1 MRKLRN
7 FLFNTLISETID
19 TPTRKIFDFFLI
31 ILIVANVIALILE
44 TVPSINAN
52 YHEFFTWFELI
63 SVVIFSLEY
72 VFRLYAC
79 VEDKRYHNSIK
90 GRIRFA
96 LTPMQLIDALA
107 IIPFYLSFLG
117 IDARILRALR
127 IMRIFRLL
135 KLAKYV
141 ASLELITKVIK
152 ERASD
157 LIISLTMVFILI
169 LISASLMYFSER
181 DMQPEAFSSIP
192 AAMGWAVATLTTV
205 GYGDIY
211 PITFLGKFLAS
222 CISIL
227 GIAAFAILTGIL
239 SSAFSDALKNK

>member
-1 MRKLRN
+1 MHKLRN
-7 FLFNTLISETID
+7 YIFNALMSDKND
-19 TPTRKIFDFFLI
+19 TTTRKIFEFSLI
-31 ILIVANVIALILE
+31 ILIVANVVALVLE
-44 TVPSINAN
+44 TVPSINN
-52 YHEFFTWFELI
+52 DYHKLFKWFETI
-63 SVVIFSLEY
+63 SVAIFSLEY
-72 VFRLYAC
+72 FCRVYAC

-135 KLAKYV
+135 KLAEYV
-141 ASLELITKVIK
+141 SSLDLIKTVIK
-152 ERASD
+152 ERFTD
-157 LIISLTMVFILI
+157 LIIALVMIFLLI
-169 LISASLMYFSER
+169 LISASFMYFAER
-181 DMQPEAFSSIP
+181 DVQPEAFSSIP
-192 AAMGWAVATLTTV
+192 ASMWWAVATLTTV

-222 CISIL
+222 FIAIL
-227 GIAAFAILTGIL
+227 GIAAFAIPTGIL
-239 SSAFSDALKNK
+239 SSAFNNSLKK

>member
-1 MRKLRN
+1 
-7 FLFNTLISETID
+7 
-19 TPTRKIFDFFLI
+19 
-31 ILIVANVIALILE
+31 
-44 TVPSINAN
+44 
-52 YHEFFTWFELI
+52 
-63 SVVIFSLEY
+63 
-72 VFRLYAC
+72 
-79 VEDKRYHNSIK
+79 
-90 GRIRFA
+90 
-96 LTPMQLIDALA
+96 MQLIDALA

-152 ERASD
+152 ERACD
-157 LIISLTMVFILI
+157 LIISLTMVIILI

-192 AAMGWAVATLTTV
+192 AAMWWAVATLTTV

-211 PITFLGKFLAS
+211 PITILGKFLAS

-227 GIAAFAILTGIL
+227 GIAAFAIPTGIL